1 MSLIW
6 PTGSADQP
14 YISDGYGPRSE
25 VGNLGT
31 LPFHHGSDVP
41 MSRGRAVQAATDGE
55 VIFSG
60 WFIGETVVVRSII
73 DGFTVDFIYPH
84 MESGSRILA
93 GSRVRAGSTVG
104 TCGTTGQS
112 TGPHV
117 CFRIIVNGNWRTYAG
132 SVDPVIFMA
141 EHNTGTASAGRPSE
155 EDDMY
160 NDIDR
165 AEAKLAL
172 EATARIELGT
182 FTLNK
187 KVETGLAK
195 LDLLLWAIADP
206 KSGLRIMF
214 AQMRQ
219 ELAAVGGS
227 QSLTQTQ
234 LEELDEKV
242 NAWLVAAPSPEML
255 KTATLS
261 VGEIEAYS
269 LDRLT
274 TDKPSIYLAQA
285 QLNAAPAVTE

>member
-1 MSLIW
+1 MAFLW
-6 PTGSADQP
+6 PTGSTAQP
-14 YISDGYGPRSE
+14 YISDGYGPRAS

-41 MSRGRAVQAATDGE
+41 MARGRTVQAAIDGE

-60 WFIGETVVVRSII
+60 WFIGETVVVRSTI

-141 EHNTGTASAGRPSE
+141 EHNSGTASAGRPSE

-160 NDIDR
+160 NDTDR

-172 EATARIELGT
+172 DATARIELGT
-182 FTLNK
+182 YTANK
-187 KVETGLAK
+187 KMETMLAK
-195 LDLLLWAIADP
+195 LDLILWAVADP
-206 KSGLRIMF
+206 TAGLRVM
-214 AQMRQ
+214 
-219 ELAAVGGS
+219 LAAVNRQISQLGGA
-227 QSLTQTQ
+227 QSLS
-234 LEELDEKV
+234 LEQITAINAKLDQ
-242 NAWLVAAPSPEML
+242 WMVAAPSPETVAVAAL
-255 KTATLS
+255 TPK
-261 VGEIEAYS
+261 EIETRA
-269 LDRLT
+269 LERLT
-274 TDKPSIYLAQA
+274 TDKPSIYLEQA
-285 QLNAAPAVTE
+285 QLNASAD